1 MKPACE
7 MDEYAS
13 MRFTV
18 RCTSAAK
25 LPITS
30 EQTAITASATVQ
42 RCAFAGKAVVR
53 IRRATTSATGL
64 VAADMN
70 AVTGVGAPSYT
81 SGVHMGNGAADG
93 VRQEPGV

>member
-1 MKPACE
+1 
-7 MDEYAS
+7 

-30 EQTAITASATVQ
+30 EHTAITASATVQ
-42 RCAFAGKAVVR
+42 RCAFPGNAVVR
-53 IRRATTSATGL
+53 MRSATTRATVF

-70 AVTGVGAPSYT
+70 AVTGVGAPS
-81 SGVHMGNGAADG
+81 
-93 VRQEPGV
+93 